1 MLTQLKNHAFSELHQ
16 EELIKL
22 HHAAK
27 FGVKRL
33 KLKLIM
39 NFYNMPNQ
47 IIRLCMRKKGDFS
60 KIRKKFSLRSICTG
74 FAAKL
79 EKVFFQIHCVLLT
92 MHLDLAVIDSCQSS
106 RFSMTNL
113 HLPTPPCRK

>member
-47 IIRLCMRKKGDFS
+47 IIRLCMRKKWTFQ
-60 KIRKKFSLRSICTG
+60 KFVKNSHCGQFEQNLRQN
-74 FAAKL
+74 K
-79 EKVFFQIHCVLLT
+79 EKKVFFQTHCVLLT
-92 MHLDLAVIDSCQSS
+92 IHLDLAVIDSCQSS
-106 RFSMTNL
+106 RFYMTNL
-113 HLPTPPCRK
+113 HLPTPPM